1 MGGKYIAIWLP
12 VSTFVSIGFEHS
24 VANMFLLPA
33 GLMSQD
39 SITVGTA
46 LTKNLIPVTIGNA
59 LSGSLLVGATFSYL
73 FGTLGKDSPSNYTPA
88 TPSQHDG
95 KSASE
100 VMISKVSGWITD
112 LTERFDID
120 ATASLTTTTT
130 TTTTTSSNL
139 KQEATTVITKDTAA
153 PTSQETTNSVTPS
166 VFFASPVEEEVVQS
180 MEDMVLEAQRQAE
193 KMELLM
199 RQSDS
204 EETMAQDRVIAQ
216 LEAEKSELLD
226 IEAKAETAR
235 AAKAEAARVA
245 ELEAEKAMQLFRE
258 AEEEAARLEDELAKL
273 AQVAEVS
280 SSTLLPLVKEDESL
294 VVDEIEEVELKQPV
308 ALDEAV
314 EEEMAVSASAPEVST
329 TSVDTEPLQVP
340 EVTAEVTPTTPP
352 VMAAPTQ
359 SVPRSSN
366 LRDLL
371 GPNARRL

>member
-46 LTKNLIPVTIGNA
+46 LTKNLIPVTLGNA

-88 TPSQHDG
+88 TPSQYDG

-120 ATASLTTTTT
+120 ATASLTTT

-193 KMELLM
+193 KMELLIM
-199 RQSDS
+199 RQTESD
-204 EETMAQDRVIAQ
+204 ETMARDRVIAQ

-226 IEAKAETAR
+226 REANAETAR
-235 AAKAEAARVA
+235 AAETEAARVA

-294 VVDEIEEVELKQPV
+294 VVDEIKEVVLKQPV
-308 ALDEAV
+308 VLDEVV
-314 EEEMAVSASAPEVST
+314 EEEMAVSESAPEVST

>member
-46 LTKNLIPVTIGNA
+46 LTKNLIPVTLGNA

-112 LTERFDID
+112 LTERFDMD
-120 ATASLTTTTT
+120 TTASLTTTTAT
-130 TTTTTSSNL
+130 SNL
-139 KQEATTVITKDTAA
+139 KQEATTLITKDAAA
-153 PTSQETTNSVTPS
+153 PTSQETKNSVTPS

-204 EETMAQDRVIAQ
+204 EETMMARDRVIAQ

-226 IEAKAETAR
+226 REANAETAR
-235 AAKAEAARVA
+235 AAEAEAARVA

-258 AEEEAARLEDELAKL
+258 AEEEAARLEEELAKL

-280 SSTLLPLVKEDESL
+280 SSNLLPLVKDESL
-294 VVDEIEEVELKQPV
+294 VVDEIEEVVLKQHV

-314 EEEMAVSASAPEVST
+314 EEEMAVSESAPEVST
-329 TSVDTEPLQVP
+329 TSVNMEPLQVP

-352 VMAAPTQ
+352 VMAASPTQ
-359 SVPRSSN
+359 SVSRSSN

>member
-1 MGGKYIAIWLP
+1 
-12 VSTFVSIGFEHS
+12 
-24 VANMFLLPA
+24 MFLLPA

-46 LTKNLIPVTIGNA
+46 LTKNLIPVTLGNA

-73 FGTLGKDSPSNYTPA
+73 FGTLGKDSPSNYPPA
-88 TPSQHDG
+88 TPSQYDG

-100 VMISKVSGWITD
+100 VMMRKVSDWIKD

-120 ATASLTTTTT
+120 TTASLTTTTT
-130 TTTTTSSNL
+130 NYL
-139 KQEATTVITKDTAA
+139 KQEATTTITNDEAA
-153 PTSQETTNSVTPS
+153 HTTVATNSITPS

-204 EETMAQDRVIAQ
+204 EETLARDRVIAQ
-216 LEAEKSELLD
+216 LEAEKSVLLD
-226 IEAKAETAR
+226 REAKAETAR
-235 AAKAEAARVA
+235 AAEAEAARVA

-258 AEEEAARLEDELAKL
+258 AEEEVARLEEELAKL
-273 AQVAEVS
+273 AEVAEVS
-280 SSTLLPLVKEDESL
+280 SSTLLPLVKDESI

-308 ALDEAV
+308 ALLDKAA
-314 EEEMAVSASAPEVST
+314 EEEMTVSESAPEVSS
-329 TSVDTEPLQVP
+329 TSVDMEPLQLPAVNE
-340 EVTAEVTPTTPP
+340 EVLPTTPP

-359 SVPRSSN
+359 NIPRSSN

-371 GPNARRL
+371 GPDARRL

>member
-24 VANMFLLPA
+24 VAIANMFLLPA

-112 LTERFDID
+112 LTERLDID
-120 ATASLTTTTT
+120 TTASLTTTTT
-130 TTTTTSSNL
+130 TSNL
-139 KQEATTVITKDTAA
+139 KQEATTVITNDAAA

-226 IEAKAETAR
+226 IEAKAETAH

-245 ELEAEKAMQLFRE
+245 ELEAETAMQLFRE